1 MQAILV
7 WDGIFPNFMSS
18 SPEQWINS
26 VKQVTAT
33 ANQIIP
39 GHGNICKSDSENIK
53 QYRILLDEIQT
64 HARTEFA
71 KGATATD
78 AAKSFNLPNSIGDFH
93 YFRNGFHEI
102 AMHAWYKEL
111 SRD

>member
-1 MQAILV
+1 
-7 WDGIFPNFMSS
+7 
-18 SPEQWINS
+18 
-26 VKQVTAT
+26 
-33 ANQIIP
+33 
-39 GHGNICKSDSENIK
+39 
-53 QYRILLDEIQT
+53 LDEIQT

-102 AMHAWYKEL
+102 ALHAWYKEVAIEIKRNNSKSLEIRFL
-111 SRD
+111 SPALDPNLPVGRVEA